1 MKKSIFLMALL
12 MSAIHVTAQ
21 SIGACLLGTT
31 DDGKRCW
38 VSVSQKA
45 DAEKDGQIY
54 MSLDIVV
61 ISCSSYYLDAQVD
74 VITTASMFIRQEAGK
89 TFRYDETNGNE
100 VVIMDMTLEEGDVF
114 VRPNGET
121 LSVEK
126 VETDADDVKI
136 IYLKGTDSNVEDI
149 WRSDIGSVKSGLLQV
164 DDISGV
170 TIDCYQDNGYWVS
183 GNRNK
188 YYYPETNNE
197 VLKQISYY
205 TEKIG
210 SSGGSD
216 LDFSFEGDS
225 LHIKGMYSFDGDGSN
240 YQVIQCIIEGNNIY
254 LNFVVDKNHAPKYGH
269 WGYDDYYYDLKIGGF
284 KTGIY
289 SIYNMWISG
298 GRGIQAICGDV
309 DYRPFVE
316 EGKVWKVGQLINEN
330 TTARVQ
336 YYYFDGDT
344 VIDGRKC
351 KRMMCYTQCAE
362 EYPLY
367 DGFLSL
373 LNPVAALYE
382 NQREVYIAY
391 YSSDNPNEVYLEP
404 RPLYDFGLASKNSSL
419 VFGDR
424 GYGNE
429 CEVKAFSS
437 GYRSTDRFKG
447 HYIEFQMVED
457 DYSIGTWL
465 EGVGSEGG
473 PLDNGLLPVP
483 THYPKE
489 LMECRVGDEVI
500 YHNPDIIDGVNPP
513 DEETKKRIDFTHI
526 QKPRPKAPHQEA
538 EAEGNQL
545 SGAYTL
551 RLLDLDLGTM
561 SDTYHVTITDDTG
574 ETVYDKT
581 VRAADVLALNINI
594 SEWTAPNYT
603 ITVENDYEQYIGTFE
618 LTPTSI
624 EEKYQEQS
632 TKNNDVY
639 DLQGRRVIDSSSE
652 RGGARRAEGSLPKG
666 LYIKGGRKYLKR

>member
-1 MKKSIFLMALL
+1 MVLL
-12 MSAIHVTAQ
+12 MSALHVTAQ

-269 WGYDDYYYDLKIGGF
+269 SGYDDYYYDLKIGGF

-309 DYRPFVE
+309 DYRPFIE
-316 EGKVWKVGQLINEN
+316 EGKVWKVGEINIAHSIDE
-330 TTARVQ
+330 TYCLH

-344 VIDGRKC
+344 VIMDEPNLYMIGPC
-351 KRMMCYTQCAE
+351 KKMMCHDVVNE
-362 EYPLY
+362 KYPLD
-367 DGFLSL
+367 DGSL
-373 LNPVAALYE
+373 EATRYVGAMYE
-382 NQREVYIAY
+382 QQKKVYIIIP
-391 YSSDNPNEVYLEP
+391 DKTEP
-404 RPLYDFGLASKNSSL
+404 VLLYDFSLKPGETGYVATGGWTSDLSEIKVTSKAYVNNENYKGNYLEWIVYDVATGEWEESSL
-419 VFGDR
+419 NGWMEGI
-424 GYGNE
+424 GY
-429 CEVKAFSS
+429 
-437 GYRSTDRFKG
+437 T
-447 HYIEFQMVED
+447 IEPIHNGVENII
-457 DYSIGTWL
+457 SPRIT
-465 EGVGSEGG
+465 
-473 PLDNGLLPVP
+473 
-483 THYPKE
+483 T
-489 LMECRVGDEVI
+489 LMQCTVGDEVI
-500 YHNPDIIDGVNPP
+500 YYNPDIIDGVNPP
-513 DEETKKRIDFTHI
+513 ADETKKRIDFTHI
-526 QKPRPKAPHQEA
+526 QKPRPKAPRQETD
-538 EAEGNQL
+538 GVQL
-545 SGAYTL
+545 SGEYTL
-551 RLLDLDLGTM
+551 NLLDLDLRTM
-561 SDTYHVTITDDTG
+561 SDTYNVTITDNAG
-574 ETVYDKT
+574 KKVYEKAVHT
-581 VRAADVLALNINI
+581 ADVLALNIDI
-594 SEWTAPNYT
+594 SQWTAPTYT
-603 ITVENDYEQYIGTFE
+603 ITVESDSEQYVGMFSP
-618 LTPTSI
+618 TPTSI
-624 EEKYQEQS
+624 TELTAPKVGR
-632 TKNNDVY
+632 TDNVIY
-639 DLQGRRVIDSSSE
+639 DLTGRRLTHE
-652 RGGARRAEGSLPKG
+652 PARG
-666 LYIKGGRKYLKR
+666 LYIRNGRIFRK